1 MKYLLSV
8 IKKSLHLN
16 CQEETGHET
25 NVHDTI
31 CHMALLNNCGIVQ
44 FEQRW
49 QRQKTSWGWVGPSSA
64 QLGLSLA
71 NLIEARASGVNGFIV
86 NITKHDLVC
95 MCEAKSYHKV
105 KLEFQYQHSLS
116 GYGSK

>member
-71 NLIEARASGVNGFIV
+71 DLIEARASVAVGVIAN
-86 NITKHDLVC
+86 KAKRDLV
-95 MCEAKSYHKV
+95 
-105 KLEFQYQHSLS
+105 SLS
-116 GYGSK
+116 